1 MQAAQMV
8 GSPPRKWNTFCFVHS
23 YSGTLHFM
31 INCIY
36 GEINIG
42 NSKFSTNIIVPPL
55 SIRPTI
61 PWFSQNCAATNKPAC
76 AIESSTN

>member
-8 GSPPRKWNTFCFVHS
+8 GSPPRKWNTFCIVHS
-23 YSGTLHFM
+23 YSGTLHFL

-36 GEINIG
+36 REINIG
-42 NSKFSTNIIVPPL
+42 NSKFSTDIIVPPL

-61 PWFSQNCAATNKPAC
+61 P
-76 AIESSTN
+76 

>member
-1 MQAAQMV
+1 MQAEQMV

-23 YSGTLHFM
+23 YSGSLHFL

-36 GEINIG
+36 REINIG
-42 NSKFSTNIIVPPL
+42 NSKFSTDIIVPPL
-55 SIRPTI
+55 NSSHNSLVPAKLR
-61 PWFSQNCAATNKPAC
+61 NKPAC